1 MAQERPSQ
9 PAFNPIVRALA
20 GWQPARVLMTA
31 NRLEV
36 FDAIG
41 RDSLGAQ
48 DVARRC
54 QAHPRSMRLLLNAC
68 VALGFLELRD
78 GRYANTADGLRM
90 LIKGGEAYIGD
101 GINHSDVL
109 WSRWALLAESVRTNR
124 AAPATQGPVDRR
136 TAFRDFILAM
146 HDRAMRT
153 GQALA
158 DGLDLRGRRQ
168 LFDCGGGPGTYSVF
182 LVKKNAGLRAILFD
196 LPQTVEIAVPLLAE
210 AGVADR
216 VTTRAGDY
224 FVDDF
229 GEGNDVVLLSA
240 VVHSMAPKQREAA
253 PPQGVR
259 LARQRRDRRRPG
271 IARRRQRRDSGRRGA
286 ILAEH
291 AGEHGRR
298 ALLQRPRDHVVAAGH
313 RVRGA
318 ARAGPAVGWVI
329 AGHRRQALTLS
340 QCHAPALSM
349 PLCVE
354 WIREPRKGAFV
365 GA

>member
-54 QAHPRSMRLLLNAC
+54 QAHPRSVRLLLNAC

-109 WSRWALLAESVRTNR
+109 WSRWALLTESVRTNS
-124 AAPATQGPVDRR
+124 AAPATPGPVDRR

-182 LVKKNAGLRAILFD
+182 LVKKNPGLRAILFD

-240 VVHSMAPKQREAA
+240 VVHSMAP
-253 PPQGVR
+253 
-259 LARQRRDRRRPG
+259 RQAKLLLRKAFDSLVSGG
-271 IARRRQRRDSGRRGA
+271 IVVVQESLVDDSGVAPLGA
-286 ILAEH
+286 VLFSLNMLVNTGDGRSYSGREIMSWLRETGFVAPRVQDLP
-291 AGEHGRR
+291 AGGSSLIIG
-298 ALLQRPRDHVVAAGH
+298 ARP
-313 RVRGA
+313 
-318 ARAGPAVGWVI
+318 
-329 AGHRRQALTLS
+329 
-340 QCHAPALSM
+340 
-349 PLCVE
+349 
-354 WIREPRKGAFV
+354 
-365 GA
+365 